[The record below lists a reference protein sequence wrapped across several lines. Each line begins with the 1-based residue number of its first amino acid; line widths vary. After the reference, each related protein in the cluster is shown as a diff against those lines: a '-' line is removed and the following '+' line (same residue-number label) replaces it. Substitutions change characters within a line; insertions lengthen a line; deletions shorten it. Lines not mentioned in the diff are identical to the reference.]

1 MKEQTSSIIDK
12 GLSERTI
19 LRCVIWIQDTNAVH
33 NLLQRTMMC
42 YSDRANLFFR
52 VKKTHGEYLA
62 YIPESL
68 DVLDVVSRAE
78 EAAEDVGVVVLGSGG
93 HAEGH

>member
-1 MKEQTSSIIDK
+1 M
-12 GLSERTI
+12 
-19 LRCVIWIQDTNAVH
+19 IWIDDTDAVH
-33 NLLQRTMMC
+33 NLLQRTMMF
-42 YSDRANLFFR
+42 YNDSTNIFPGKRY
-52 VKKTHGEYLA
+52 KYLA

-78 EAAEDVGVVVLGSGG
+78 EAAEDVGVVVLGRGG